1 MLGYS
6 GNDVLHTK
14 LEFDNENTLSKFS
27 LNYSTLIR
35 DDSDNERKSVVRYD
49 SSHGIVHMHRFYRE
63 EPDEEKIQLNISLST
78 VQQLTIEIKQQ
89 WRTWKKT
96 YYENHLKR
104 FLE

>member
-6 GNDVLHTK
+6 SNDVLHTR
-14 LEFDNENTLSKFS
+14 LEFDNKNALSKFS

-35 DDSDNERKSVVRYD
+35 DDSADERKSVVRYD
-49 SSHGIVHMHRFYRE
+49 SSHGFVHMHRFYRE
-63 EPDEEKIQLNISLST
+63 EPKEEKIKLDISLST